1 MGFNFQFVIFFSF
14 FLFFIV
20 GVSDMSEPFWCR
32 VEEAKKKK
40 KKRKKKG
47 DTAWTSEFSES
58 YQFWCPTR
66 DKHLIGTHGKN
77 PE

>member
-14 FLFFIV
+14 FSFFHCWRV
-20 GVSDMSEPFWCR
+20 GHVGAVLTSCRRSE
-32 VEEAKKKK
+32 KKKK
-40 KKRKKKG
+40 KEKKG
-47 DTAWTSEFSES
+47 DTAWTPEFSES